1 MLAQQGAVWPS
12 GAWPYECAHD
22 KDMKRT
28 KCWGHKDDGTD
39 DDKVLA
45 QKEWPYTCQHD
56 KDMKRTGCT
65 GHKDDGTDDDKVVA

>member
-12 GAWPYECAHD
+12 GAWPYTCEHD

-39 DDKVLA
+39 DDKVLS
-45 QKEWPYTCQHD
+45 QKEWPYTC
-56 KDMKRTGCT
+56 
-65 GHKDDGTDDDKVVA
+65 